1 MVTRSMTQ
9 VPRVAVGVIVYKDEK
24 IFLAKSKKWTDRWI
38 VPGGHL
44 DWGEQLHDC
53 VVREVKEELDIAI
66 SSKCVAPLTFAVD
79 YNHKVQTILMLHV
92 CRKWEGSPV
101 SLLGQKLQWVK
112 PINLLNYDMPKA
124 NIYLKSMLRDW
135 VGEI

>member
-1 MVTRSMTQ
+1 MKTSFVVLIALINDKNEVLISLRKNRDQ
-9 VPRVAVGVIVYKDEK
+9 YNNFWE
-24 IFLAKSKKWTDRWI
+24 F
-38 VPGGHL
+38 PGGKV
-44 DWGEQLHDC
+44 DEGETVEHAL
-53 VVREVKEELDIAI
+53 VREVKEELNIAI
-66 SSKCVAPLTFAVD
+66 SSTCVAPLTFAVD

-112 PINLLNYDMPKA
+112 PIDLLSYDMPKA

>member
-1 MVTRSMTQ
+1 MKTSFVVLIALINDKNEVLISLRKNRDQ
-9 VPRVAVGVIVYKDEK
+9 YNNFWE
-24 IFLAKSKKWTDRWI
+24 F
-38 VPGGHL
+38 PGGKVNE
-44 DWGEQLHDC
+44 GETVKHAL
-53 VVREVKEELDIAI
+53 VREVKEELNIAI

-112 PINLLNYDMPKA
+112 PIDLLSYDMPKA

>member
-1 MVTRSMTQ
+1 MKTSFVVLIALINDKNEVLISLRKNRDQ
-9 VPRVAVGVIVYKDEK
+9 YNNFWE
-24 IFLAKSKKWTDRWI
+24 F
-38 VPGGHL
+38 PGGKV
-44 DWGEQLHDC
+44 DEGETVEHAL
-53 VVREVKEELDIAI
+53 VREVKEELNIAI
-66 SSKCVAPLTFAVD
+66 SSACVAPLTFAVD
-79 YNHKVQTILMLHV
+79 YNNKVQTILMLHV

>member
-1 MVTRSMTQ
+1 MKTSFVVLIALINDKNEVLISLRKNRDQ
-9 VPRVAVGVIVYKDEK
+9 YNNFWE
-24 IFLAKSKKWTDRWI
+24 F
-38 VPGGHL
+38 PGGKV
-44 DWGEQLHDC
+44 DEGETVEHAL
-53 VVREVKEELDIAI
+53 VREVKEELNIAI
-66 SSKCVAPLTFAVD
+66 SSTCVAPLTFAVD
-79 YNHKVQTILMLHV
+79 YNNKVQTILMLHV